1 MDSRWHVTLA
11 LGVAAI
17 VALFVAILVLVD
29 TKAELMAAGAA
40 AGASFVAV
48 AGLALTVVGL
58 SHRKP

>member
-1 MDSRWHVTLA
+1 MTLA

-29 TKAELMAAGAA
+29 TKAELMAAGTA
-40 AGASFVAV
+40 AGASFVGV
-48 AGLALTVVGL
+48 AGLALTIVGL